1 MGRYIAYR
9 LILTVF
15 VLLGVSLA
23 IFFMIRLVPGDPAE
37 LLADQWAT
45 KEDIEQLRRDMGLDK
60 PITVQY
66 LIFMDRLLH
75 GDLGNSVITKVPV
88 TSEIAAKFPS
98 TLKLAVTGTIIAVVI
113 GSLAGTISAV
123 RPYSIFDNT
132 AMILA
137 LLGVSTPAFWLGL
150 MFMLVFSVHL
160 GWFPAMGAATPKHL
174 VLPSL
179 TLGLLTAG
187 VIARQSRSSMLQ
199 TLQEDYIVTARS
211 KGLRERV
218 VVYKHALKNA
228 LIPVVTIVGLQFGHL
243 LGGTVLV
250 ESVFSWPGMGRLLV
264 DAIFTRDYPIIQGA
278 VLMFAMAFALV
289 NLGVDLLY
297 GLLDPRIGYE

>member
-9 LILTVF
+9 LVLTVF
-15 VLLGVSLA
+15 VLLGVSVVV
-23 IFFMIRLVPGDPAE
+23 FFMVRLVPGDPAE

-66 LIFMDRLLH
+66 FIFLDRLLH
-75 GDLGNSVITKVPV
+75 GDLGNSVITKMPV
-88 TSEIAAKFPS
+88 TKEIAAKFPS
-98 TLKLAVTGTIIAVVI
+98 TLKLAVTGTIIAVII

-123 RPYSIFDNT
+123 KPFSIFDNI
-132 AMILA
+132 AMILS

-150 MFMLVFSVHL
+150 MFMLVFSVRL
-160 GWFPAMGAATPKHL
+160 GWLPAMGATSPRHL
-174 VLPSL
+174 ILPSL

-199 TLQEDYIVTARS
+199 TLQEDYIVTARA

-218 VVYKHALKNA
+218 VVYRHALKNA

-243 LGGTVLV
+243 LGGAVLV

>member
-9 LILTVF
+9 LILTIF
-15 VLLGVSLA
+15 VLLGVSLVV
-23 IFFMIRLVPGDPAE
+23 FFMIRLLPG
-37 LLADQWAT
+37 
-45 KEDIEQLRRDMGLDK
+45 EDIQQLRRDMGLDK

-66 LIFMDRLLH
+66 IRFMDRILH

-88 TSEIAAKFPS
+88 TSEIAARFPY
-98 TLKLAVTGTIIAVVI
+98 TLQLAIAGTVIAIVI
-113 GSLAGTISAV
+113 GTLAGTISAV
-123 RPYSIFDNT
+123 KPFSIFDNA
-132 AMILA
+132 AMILS

-150 MFMLVFSVHL
+150 MLLLAFSVQL
-160 GWFPAMGAATPKHL
+160 GWFPAMGASTPKHL

-199 TLQEDYIVTARS
+199 TLQEDYIVTARA
-211 KGLRERV
+211 KGLLERV
-218 VVYKHALKNA
+218 VVYRHALKNA

-264 DAIFTRDYPIIQGA
+264 DAIFTRDYPVIQGA
-278 VLMFAMAFALV
+278 VLMFAVVFTLV
-289 NLGVDLLY
+289 NLSVDLLY
-297 GLLDPRIGYE
+297 GLLDPRIRYD

>member
-1 MGRYIAYR
+1 MGRYILYR

-15 VLLGVSLA
+15 VLLGVS
-23 IFFMIRLVPGDPAE
+23 IVVFFIIRLVPGDPAE

-60 PITVQY
+60 PVTVQY
-66 LIFMDRLLH
+66 LRFMDRILH
-75 GDLGNSVITKVPV
+75 GDLGNSIITKMPV
-88 TSEIAAKFPS
+88 AEEIAARFPS
-98 TLKLAVTGTIIAVVI
+98 TLKLAVTGTVIAIVI
-113 GSLAGTISAV
+113 GTLAGTISAV
-123 RPYSIFDNT
+123 RPYSILDNI

-150 MFMLVFSVHL
+150 MFILVFSVHL

-174 VLPSL
+174 ILPSL

-211 KGLRERV
+211 KGLLERV
-218 VVYKHALKNA
+218 VVYRHALKNA
-228 LIPVVTIVGLQFGHL
+228 LIPVVTIVGLQFGRL

-278 VLMFAMAFALV
+278 VLIFAMTFALV

-297 GLLDPRIGYE
+297 GSIDPRIRYE

>member
-1 MGRYIAYR
+1 MGRYIVYR
-9 LILTVF
+9 LVLTVF
-15 VLLGVSLA
+15 VLLGVS
-23 IFFMIRLVPGDPAE
+23 IVVFFIIRLVPGDPAE

-60 PITVQY
+60 PVTVQY
-66 LIFMDRLLH
+66 LRFMDRILH
-75 GDLGNSVITKVPV
+75 GDLGNSIITKVPV
-88 TSEIAAKFPS
+88 AEEIAARFPS
-98 TLKLAVTGTIIAVVI
+98 TLKLAVTGTVIAIII
-113 GSLAGTISAV
+113 GTLAGTISAV
-123 RPYSIFDNT
+123 KPYSAFDNI

-150 MFMLVFSVHL
+150 MFILVFSVHL

-174 VLPSL
+174 FLPSL

-211 KGLRERV
+211 KGLLERV
-218 VVYKHALKNA
+218 VVYRHALKNA
-228 LIPVVTIVGLQFGHL
+228 LIPVVTIVGLQFGRL

-278 VLMFAMAFALV
+278 VLIFAMTFALV

-297 GLLDPRIGYE
+297 GSIDPRIRYE

>member
-9 LILTVF
+9 LILTIF
-15 VLLGVSLA
+15 VLLGVSLVV
-23 IFFMIRLVPGDPAE
+23 FFMIRLLPGDPAE

-45 KEDIEQLRRDMGLDK
+45 KEDIQQLRRDMGLDK

-66 LIFMDRLLH
+66 IRFMDRILH

-88 TSEIAAKFPS
+88 TSEIAARFPY
-98 TLKLAVTGTIIAVVI
+98 TLQLAIAGTVIAIVI
-113 GSLAGTISAV
+113 GTLAGTISAV
-123 RPYSIFDNT
+123 KPFSIFDNA
-132 AMILA
+132 AMILS

-150 MFMLVFSVHL
+150 MLLLAFSVQL
-160 GWFPAMGAATPKHL
+160 GWFPAMGASTPKHL

-199 TLQEDYIVTARS
+199 TLQEDYIVTARA
-211 KGLRERV
+211 KGLLERV
-218 VVYKHALKNA
+218 VVYRHALKNA

-264 DAIFTRDYPIIQGA
+264 DAIFTRDYPVIQGA
-278 VLMFAMAFALV
+278 VLMFAVVFTLV
-289 NLGVDLLY
+289 NLSVDLLY
-297 GLLDPRIGYE
+297 GLLDPRIRYD

>member
-9 LILTVF
+9 LILTIF
-15 VLLGVSLA
+15 VLLGVSLVV
-23 IFFMIRLVPGDPAE
+23 FFMIRLVPGDPAQ

-66 LIFMDRLLH
+66 LLFMDRILH

-88 TSEIAAKFPS
+88 TSEIAARFPY
-98 TLKLAVTGTIIAVVI
+98 TLRLAVTGTVIAVVI
-113 GSLAGTISAV
+113 GTLAGTISAV
-123 RPYSIFDNT
+123 KPYSVFDNS

-150 MFMLVFSVHL
+150 MFILVFSVYL
-160 GWFPAMGAATPKHL
+160 GWFPAMGATTPKHL

-199 TLQEDYIVTARS
+199 TLQEDYIVTARA
-211 KGLRERV
+211 KGLLERV
-218 VVYKHALKNA
+218 VVYRHALKNA
-228 LIPVVTIVGLQFGHL
+228 LIPVVTVVGLQFGHL

-264 DAIFTRDYPIIQGA
+264 DAIFTRDYPLIQGA
-278 VLMFAMAFALV
+278 VLMFAMVFALV
-289 NLGVDLLY
+289 NLSVDLLY
-297 GLLDPRIGYE
+297 GLLDPRIRYE

>member
-9 LILTVF
+9 LILTIF
-15 VLLGVSLA
+15 VLLGVSLVV
-23 IFFMIRLVPGDPAE
+23 FFMIRLIPGDPAQ

-45 KEDIEQLRRDMGLDK
+45 KEDIEQLRRDMGLDR

-66 LIFMDRLLH
+66 LIFMDRVLH
-75 GDLGNSVITKVPV
+75 GDLGNSIITKVPV
-88 TSEIAAKFPS
+88 TSEIAARFPY
-98 TLKLAVTGTIIAVVI
+98 TLTLAVIGTVIAVVI
-113 GSLAGTISAV
+113 GTLAGTVSAV
-123 RPYSIFDNT
+123 KPFSIFDNT
-132 AMILA
+132 AMILS

-150 MFMLVFSVHL
+150 MFMLVFSVRL
-160 GWFPAMGAATPKHL
+160 GWLPAMGAATPKHL
-174 VLPSL
+174 ILPSL

-218 VVYKHALKNA
+218 VVYRHALKNA

-243 LGGTVLV
+243 LGGAVLV

-278 VLMFAMAFALV
+278 VLMFAMVFALV

>member
-9 LILTVF
+9 LFLTVF
-15 VLLGVSLA
+15 VLLGVS
-23 IFFMIRLVPGDPAE
+23 IVVFFMIRLIPGDPAE
-37 LLADQWAT
+37 ILADQWAT
-45 KEDIEQLRRDMGLDK
+45 KEDVDQLRRDMGLDK

-75 GDLGNSVITKVPV
+75 GDLGNSVITKIPV
-88 TSEIAAKFPS
+88 TEEIAAKFPS

-218 VVYKHALKNA
+218 VVYRHALKNA

-243 LGGTVLV
+243 LGGAVLV

>member
-9 LILTVF
+9 LILTIF
-15 VLLGVSLA
+15 VLLGVSLVV
-23 IFFMIRLVPGDPAE
+23 FFMIRLIPGDPAQ

-45 KEDIEQLRRDMGLDK
+45 KEDIEQLRRDMGLDR

-75 GDLGNSVITKVPV
+75 GDLGNSVITKIPV
-88 TSEIAAKFPS
+88 TEEIAAKFPS
-98 TLKLAVTGTIIAVVI
+98 TLKLAVIGTIIAVVI
-113 GSLAGTISAV
+113 GTLAGTISAV
-123 RPYSIFDNT
+123 RPFSIFDNS

-150 MFMLVFSVHL
+150 MFILVFSVRL
-160 GWFPAMGAATPKHL
+160 GWLPAMGAATPKHL
-174 VLPSL
+174 ILPSL

-218 VVYKHALKNA
+218 IVYRHALKNA
-228 LIPVVTIVGLQFGHL
+228 LIPLVTIVGLQFGHL
-243 LGGTVLV
+243 LGGAVLV

-278 VLMFAMAFALV
+278 VLMFAMVFALV

>member
-1 MGRYIAYR
+1 MGRYILYR
-9 LILTVF
+9 LILTVL
-15 VLLGVSLA
+15 VLLGVS
-23 IFFMIRLVPGDPAE
+23 IVVFFIIRLVPGDPAE

-60 PITVQY
+60 PVTVQY
-66 LIFMDRLLH
+66 LRFMDRILH
-75 GDLGNSVITKVPV
+75 GDLGNSIITKVPV
-88 TSEIAAKFPS
+88 AEEIAARFPS
-98 TLKLAVTGTIIAVVI
+98 TLKLAVTGTVIAIVI
-113 GSLAGTISAV
+113 GTLAGTISAV
-123 RPYSIFDNT
+123 RPYSIFDNI

-150 MFMLVFSVHL
+150 MFILVFSVHL

-174 VLPSL
+174 ILPSL

-211 KGLRERV
+211 KGLLERV
-218 VVYKHALKNA
+218 VVYRHALKNA
-228 LIPVVTIVGLQFGHL
+228 LIPVVTIVGLQFGRL

-278 VLMFAMAFALV
+278 VLIFAMTFALV

-297 GLLDPRIGYE
+297 GSIDPRIRYE

>member
-9 LILTVF
+9 LILTIF
-15 VLLGVSLA
+15 VLLGVSLVV
-23 IFFMIRLVPGDPAE
+23 FFMIRLIPGDPAE

-66 LIFMDRLLH
+66 LLFMDRILH

-88 TSEIAAKFPS
+88 TSEIAARFPY
-98 TLKLAVTGTIIAVVI
+98 TLALAIAGTVIAIVI
-113 GSLAGTISAV
+113 GTLAGTISAV
-123 RPYSIFDNT
+123 KPFSIFDSA
-132 AMILA
+132 AMILS

-150 MFMLVFSVHL
+150 MLLLAFSVRL
-160 GWFPAMGAATPKHL
+160 GWFPAMGASTPKHL

-187 VIARQSRSSMLQ
+187 VLARQSRSSMLQ
-199 TLQEDYIVTARS
+199 TLQEDYIVTARA
-211 KGLRERV
+211 KGLLERT
-218 VVYKHALKNA
+218 VVYRHALKNA

-264 DAIFTRDYPIIQGA
+264 DAIFTRDYPLIQGA
-278 VLMFAMAFALV
+278 VLMFAMVFALV
-289 NLGVDLLY
+289 NLAVDLLY
-297 GLLDPRIGYE
+297 GLLDPRIRYD

>member
-9 LILTVF
+9 LVLTLF
-15 VLLGVSLA
+15 VLLGVSIV
-23 IFFMIRLVPGDPAE
+23 IFFMIRLVPGDPAQ

-45 KEDIEQLRRDMGLDK
+45 AEDIEKLRRDMGLDK
-60 PITVQY
+60 PITTQY
-66 LIFMDRLLH
+66 FLFMDRLLH

-88 TSEIAAKFPS
+88 TEEIAAKFPS
-98 TLKLAVTGTIIAVVI
+98 TLKLAVTGTIIAVII
-113 GSLAGTISAV
+113 GTVAGTISAV
-123 RPYSIFDNT
+123 RPFSIIDNS
-132 AMILA
+132 AMVLA

-150 MFMLVFSVHL
+150 MFILAFSVRL
-160 GWFPAMGAATPKHL
+160 GWLPAMGATSAKHL
-174 VLPSL
+174 ILPSL
-179 TLGLLTAG
+179 TLGLGAAG

-211 KGLRERV
+211 KGLRESV
-218 VVYKHALKNA
+218 VVYRHALKNA

-243 LGGTVLV
+243 LGGAVLV

-278 VLMFAMAFALV
+278 VLMFAMVFALV

-297 GLLDPRIGYE
+297 GLIDPRIAYE